1 MRMVL
6 EYKVR
11 KFICSVVLAK
21 MRDEGM
27 LKNLEAFLQFFY
39 LIFKLFFVLVDRDVV
54 VIAIFAA
61 PSKYFREPTF
71 FLD

>member
-1 MRMVL
+1 MRNLMRMVL

-61 PSKYFREPTF
+61 PS
-71 FLD
+71 